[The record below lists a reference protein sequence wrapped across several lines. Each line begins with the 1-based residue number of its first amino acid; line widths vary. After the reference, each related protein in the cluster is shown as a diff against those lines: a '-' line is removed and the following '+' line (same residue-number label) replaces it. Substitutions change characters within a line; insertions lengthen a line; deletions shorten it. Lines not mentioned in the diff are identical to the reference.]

1 MEQKRYFYKAK
12 VAETMNRNIYVTK
25 IKTLLNILK
34 GEIKDSGKLNLL
46 DINVHAE
53 DFYRDLLNLV
63 YGWQLQ
69 NMNQWNQNAAGG
81 DLWYDNGK
89 IVIQV
94 SSTATK
100 DKIQTSID
108 KLSAEQF
115 AGYRFKFLRID
126 GNVIKLRKESYDTHD
141 DIVFDPSADIIDI
154 STLLNDIAHLDIDCM
169 RKVYELCKKEIVPL
183 DTPEVT
189 ETDLA
194 IVVKALA
201 TNVKDWSKDRR
212 PIKYDIEKKIDF
224 NHLEERRR
232 LINDYKLYI
241 GKLNAVYGEFVDNG
255 TDCDFIILQNLS
267 DMYSRYLGQYE
278 SNALFDKIVD
288 EAKEL
293 ALNSKSA
300 EDIPVDRVNI
310 CINVIVVDAFIR
322 CRIFEDPEGYSY
334 VDA

>member
-1 MEQKRYFYKAK
+1 
-12 VAETMNRNIYVTK
+12 MNRDIYIAK

-34 GEIKDSGKLNLL
+34 SEIKDSGKLNLL

-53 DFYRDLLNLV
+53 DFFRDLLNLI

-69 NMNQWNQNAAGG
+69 NLNQWNLNAAGG
-81 DLWYDNGK
+81 DLWYDYGK

-100 DKIQTSID
+100 DKIQSSID

-126 GNVIKLRKESYDTHD
+126 GDVIKLRKELYNTHD
-141 DIVFDPSADIIDI
+141 DIVFDPSTDIIDI
-154 STLLNDIAHLDIDCM
+154 SSLIKEITHLPIDSL
-169 RKVYELCKKEIVPL
+169 RQVFELCVKEIVPL
-183 DTPEVT
+183 DTPKVT
-189 ETDLA
+189 ESDLA
-194 IVVKALA
+194 IVVKSLA
-201 TNVKDWSKDRR
+201 ANVKDWTKERR
-212 PIKYDIEKKIDF
+212 PIKYDVEKKIDF
-224 NHLEERRR
+224 NHLEERKR

-255 TDCDFIILQNLS
+255 IGCEFIILQNLS

-288 EAKEL
+288 EAREL

-300 EDIPVDRVNI
+300 EDISVDRVNV

>member
-1 MEQKRYFYKAK
+1 MK

-25 IKTLLNILK
+25 IKTLIDILK
-34 GEIKDSGKLNLL
+34 VEIKDSGKLNLL
-46 DINVHAE
+46 DINVHVE
-53 DFYRDLLNLV
+53 DFFRDLLNLI

-69 NMNQWNQNAAGG
+69 NMNQRNLNAAGG
-81 DLWYDNGK
+81 DLWYDDDK

-94 SSTATK
+94 SSTTTK
-100 DKIQTSID
+100 DKIQSSID

-126 GNVIKLRKESYDTHD
+126 GDVIKLRKESYNTHN
-141 DIVFDPSADIIDI
+141 DIVFNPSEDIIDI
-154 STLLNDIAHLDIDCM
+154 STLLKDITHLDIDCL
-169 RKVYELCKKEIVPL
+169 RRVYELCGKEIVPL
-183 DTPEVT
+183 DTPKVT

-201 TNVKDWSKDRR
+201 TNVKDWLKERR
-212 PIKYDIEKKIDF
+212 PIGFDIDKKIDF
-224 NHLEERRR
+224 NHLEGKRR

-241 GKLNAVYGEFVDNG
+241 GKLNAVYGEFVDNA
-255 TDCDFIILQNLS
+255 TDYSFIILQTLS
-267 DMYSRYLGQYE
+267 DMYSDYLGQFE

-288 EAKEL
+288 NAREL
-293 ALNSKSA
+293 ALKSKSA
-300 EDIPVDRVNI
+300 KDIPVDRVNV

>member
-1 MEQKRYFYKAK
+1 
-12 VAETMNRNIYVTK
+12 
-25 IKTLLNILK
+25 
-34 GEIKDSGKLNLL
+34 
-46 DINVHAE
+46 
-53 DFYRDLLNLV
+53 
-63 YGWQLQ
+63 
-69 NMNQWNQNAAGG
+69 MNQWNLNAAGG

-108 KLSAEQF
+108 KLGAEQF
-115 AGYRFKFLRID
+115 AGYRFKFLHID

-141 DIVFDPSADIIDI
+141 DIVFDPSADIIGI

-169 RKVYELCKKEIVPL
+169 RKVCELCEKEIVPL
-183 DTPEVT
+183 DTPKVT

-241 GKLNAVYGEFVDNG
+241 GKLNAVYGEFVDYG
-255 TDCDFIILQNLS
+255 TDCEFIILQNLS

>member
-1 MEQKRYFYKAK
+1 
-12 VAETMNRNIYVTK
+12 MNRNIYVTK
-25 IKTLLNILK
+25 IKTLIDILK
-34 GEIKDSGKLNLL
+34 VEIKDSGKLNLL
-46 DINVHAE
+46 DINVHVE
-53 DFYRDLLNLV
+53 DFFRDLLNLI

-69 NMNQWNQNAAGG
+69 NMNQRNLNAAGG
-81 DLWYDNGK
+81 DLWYDDDK

-94 SSTATK
+94 SSTTTK
-100 DKIQTSID
+100 DKIQSSID

-126 GNVIKLRKESYDTHD
+126 GDVIKLRKESYNTHN
-141 DIVFDPSADIIDI
+141 DIVFNPSEDIIDI
-154 STLLNDIAHLDIDCM
+154 STLLKDITHLDIDCL
-169 RKVYELCKKEIVPL
+169 RRAYELCGKEIVPL
-183 DTPEVT
+183 DTPKVT

-201 TNVKDWSKDRR
+201 TNVKDWLKERR
-212 PIKYDIEKKIDF
+212 PIGFDIDKKIDF
-224 NHLEERRR
+224 NHLEGKRR

-241 GKLNAVYGEFVDNG
+241 GKLNAVYGEFVDNA
-255 TDCDFIILQNLS
+255 TDYSFIILQTLS
-267 DMYSRYLGQYE
+267 DMYSGYLGQFE

-288 EAKEL
+288 NAREL
-293 ALNSKSA
+293 ALKSKSA
-300 EDIPVDRVNI
+300 KDIPVDRVNV

>member
-1 MEQKRYFYKAK
+1 
-12 VAETMNRNIYVTK
+12 MNRDIYVTK

-34 GEIKDSGKLNLL
+34 GEIKDSGKLNQL

-53 DFYRDLLNLV
+53 DFFRDLLNLI

-69 NMNQWNQNAAGG
+69 NMNQWNLNAAGG
-81 DLWYDNGK
+81 DLWYDDGK

-100 DKIQTSID
+100 DKIQSSID

-115 AGYRFKFLRID
+115 AGYNFKFLRID
-126 GNVIKLRKESYDTHD
+126 GDVIKLRKVLYNTHD
-141 DIVFDPSADIIDI
+141 DIVFDPSTDIIDI
-154 STLLNDIAHLDIDCM
+154 SGLIKEITHLQIYSL
-169 RKVYELCKKEIVPL
+169 RQVFELCVNEIVPL
-183 DTPEVT
+183 DAPKVT

-201 TNVKDWSKDRR
+201 TNVKDWSKDRT
-212 PIKYDIEKKIDF
+212 PIEFDVDKKIDF
-224 NHLEERRR
+224 NHLEGKKR

-241 GKLNAVYGEFVDNG
+241 GKLNAVYSEFVDNA
-255 TDCDFIILQNLS
+255 TDYSFIILQNLS
-267 DMYSRYLGQYE
+267 DMYSGYLGQYE

-288 EAKEL
+288 EAREL

-300 EDIPVDRVNI
+300 EDIPVDRVKV

>member
-1 MEQKRYFYKAK
+1 
-12 VAETMNRNIYVTK
+12 MNRNIYFTK
-25 IKTLLNILK
+25 IQTLLNILK
-34 GEIKDSGKLNLL
+34 SEIKDSGKLNLL

-53 DFYRDLLNLV
+53 DFYRDLLNLI

-69 NMNQWNQNAAGG
+69 NMNQWNLNAAGG

-108 KLSAEQF
+108 KLGAEQF
-115 AGYRFKFLRID
+115 AGYRFKFLHID

-141 DIVFDPSADIIDI
+141 DIVFDPSADIIGI

-169 RKVYELCKKEIVPL
+169 RKVCELCEKEIVPL
-183 DTPEVT
+183 DTPKVT

-241 GKLNAVYGEFVDNG
+241 GKLNAVYGEFVDYG
-255 TDCDFIILQNLS
+255 TDCEFIILQNLS

>member
-1 MEQKRYFYKAK
+1 
-12 VAETMNRNIYVTK
+12 MNRDIFIAK

-34 GEIKDSGKLNLL
+34 SEIKDSGKLNLL

-53 DFYRDLLNLV
+53 DFFRDLLNLI
-63 YGWQLQ
+63 YGWPLQ
-69 NMNQWNQNAAGG
+69 NLNQWNLNAAGG
-81 DLWYDNGK
+81 DLWYDYGK

-100 DKIQTSID
+100 DKIQSSID

-126 GNVIKLRKESYDTHD
+126 GDVIKLRKELYNTHD
-141 DIVFDPSADIIDI
+141 DIVFDPSTDIIDI
-154 STLLNDIAHLDIDCM
+154 SSLIKEITHLPIDSL
-169 RKVYELCKKEIVPL
+169 RQVFELCVKEIVPL
-183 DTPEVT
+183 DTPKVT
-189 ETDLA
+189 ESDLA
-194 IVVKALA
+194 IVVKSLA
-201 TNVKDWSKDRR
+201 ANVKDWTKERR
-212 PIKYDIEKKIDF
+212 PIKYDVEKKIDF
-224 NHLEERRR
+224 SHLEERKR

-255 TDCDFIILQNLS
+255 TGCEFIILQNLS

-288 EAKEL
+288 EAREL

-300 EDIPVDRVNI
+300 EDISVDRVNV

>member
-1 MEQKRYFYKAK
+1 M
-12 VAETMNRNIYVTK
+12 
-25 IKTLLNILK
+25 
-34 GEIKDSGKLNLL
+34 
-46 DINVHAE
+46 
-53 DFYRDLLNLV
+53 
-63 YGWQLQ
+63 
-69 NMNQWNQNAAGG
+69 
-81 DLWYDNGK
+81 
-89 IVIQV
+89 IQV

-100 DKIQTSID
+100 DKIQSSID

-126 GNVIKLRKESYDTHD
+126 GDVIKLRKELYKTH
-141 DIVFDPSADIIDI
+141 DIVFEPSVDIIDI
-154 STLLNDIAHLDIDCM
+154 STLLKDIAHLDID
-169 RKVYELCKKEIVPL
+169 RLKKVCELCEKEIVPL
-183 DTPEVT
+183 DTPKVT

-212 PIKYDIEKKIDF
+212 PIEFDVEKKIDF
-224 NHLEERRR
+224 NHLEGRKR

-255 TDCDFIILQNLS
+255 TDYSFIILQNLS
-267 DMYSRYLGQYE
+267 DIYSRYFGQYE

-288 EAKEL
+288 ETRVV
-293 ALNSKSA
+293 ALNSRSA
-300 EDIPVDRVNI
+300 EDIPVDRLNV

>member
-1 MEQKRYFYKAK
+1 
-12 VAETMNRNIYVTK
+12 MNRNRYVTK

-34 GEIKDSGKLNLL
+34 DEIKDSGKLNLL

-53 DFYRDLLNLV
+53 DFFRDLLNLI

-69 NMNQWNQNAAGG
+69 NMNQRNLNAAGG
-81 DLWYDNGK
+81 DLWDDDDK

-94 SSTATK
+94 SSTTTK
-100 DKIQTSID
+100 DKIQSSID

-126 GNVIKLRKESYDTHD
+126 GDVIKLRKESYNTHD
-141 DIVFDPSADIIDI
+141 GIVFNPSVDIIDI
-154 STLLNDIAHLDIDCM
+154 STLLNDITHLDIDCLE
-169 RKVYELCKKEIVPL
+169 RVCELCEKEIVPL
-183 DTPEVT
+183 DTPKVT
-189 ETDLA
+189 EIDLA

-201 TNVKDWSKDRR
+201 TNVKNWSKERR
-212 PIKYDIEKKIDF
+212 PIGFDVDKKIDF
-224 NHLEERRR
+224 NHLEGKRR

-241 GKLNAVYGEFVDNG
+241 GRLNAVYGEFVDNA
-255 TDCDFIILQNLS
+255 TDYSFIILQTLS
-267 DMYSRYLGQYE
+267 DMYSGYLGQFE

-288 EAKEL
+288 NAREL
-293 ALNSKSA
+293 ALKSKSA
-300 EDIPVDRVNI
+300 KDIPVDRVNV